1 MENQVGR
8 ISSILALIAAVIGI
22 ITGVRTCINTN
33 RSDAFLNVESKKEND
48 DTCIFNTV
56 CMKS

>member
-33 RSDAFLNVESKKEND
+33 RSDAFLNVESN
-48 DTCIFNTV
+48 
-56 CMKS
+56 